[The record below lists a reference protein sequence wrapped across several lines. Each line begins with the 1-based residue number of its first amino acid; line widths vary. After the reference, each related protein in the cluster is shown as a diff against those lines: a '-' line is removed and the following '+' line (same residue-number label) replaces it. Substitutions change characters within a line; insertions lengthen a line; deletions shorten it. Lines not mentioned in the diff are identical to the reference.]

1 MFKLNETLKADSIF
15 IENLALSELRL
26 INDCRFLW
34 LILVPRVANISEWHD
49 LELFQQAQS
58 FEETM
63 RLAKIIK
70 SFEGIDKI
78 NIGAIGNL
86 VPQLH
91 IHVIGRKIGDCAWP
105 APPWNSGEKI
115 PYDNASEIINK
126 IKGAL

>member
-70 SFEGIDKI
+70 SFEAIDKI

-105 APPWNSGEKI
+105 APSWNSGEKI

>member
-1 MFKLNETLKADSIF
+1 MFELNKTLESDSIF

-26 INDCRFLW
+26 MNDCRFLW
-34 LILVPRVANISEWHD
+34 LILIPKIPNISEWHD
-49 LELFQQAQS
+49 LELFHQAQS

-63 RLAKIIK
+63 RCAKIVK
-70 SFEGIDKI
+70 SFENIDKI
-78 NIGAIGNL
+78 NIGAIGN
-86 VPQLH
+86 VVSQLH

-115 PYDNASEIINK
+115 AYDDYSQIIEK